1 VRTLYDYE
9 QQAAMQETSAAD
21 TNTKK
26 FDAPFSSTQV
36 IDNND
41 NIMKT
46 APVRNSHLTDKYI
59 CAPD

>member
-1 VRTLYDYE
+1 
-9 QQAAMQETSAAD
+9 MQETSAAD

-46 APVRNSHLTDKYI
+46 APVRNSRLTDKYI
-59 CAPD
+59 CALD